1 MAHYCPAFTA
11 TPFIHVDGLMISSA
25 TGEIFGYDDKPSVF
39 SECPDQCPE
48 LSSCR
53 SVDDLSA
60 FLKHKLIDLRKLP
73 AHTLHSLIYA
83 QDIAHGVWRREGVDC
98 RITLPMMNTLRK
110 LHGLV
115 KYHGVIIISQA
126 DLANAL
132 NTTESNLMK
141 KLNTLV
147 DANMLR
153 VHTSRGGDIRKGE
166 IKLAIN
172 PRLIFRGSDKARDR
186 YIAAWYRPTG
196 YLHTG
201 ALRPFSVDECL
212 AVAA

>member
-83 QDIAHGVWRREGVDC
+83 QDIAHGVW
-98 RITLPMMNTLRK
+98 RK